1 MYAWN
6 ASSTAKLWPVGIEY
20 AKRSDVDIGGSQ
32 AFWAAKRV
40 FDITLGLLIL
50 PALAL
55 VALSL
60 LLANPFFNRGPLF
73 YSQIRMGRG
82 GKPFRIF
89 KFRSMLAAPRGAA
102 AAFASAEGKRITP
115 LGALMRKFRIDEL
128 PQIANVL
135 IGDMSLVGPRPE
147 QADFA
152 QDFGKT
158 IAGYRDRHIVRPG
171 LSGLAQVTHG
181 YADSSESTRLKLT
194 KDLEYIHEAGWRMES
209 RIVLRTLMVVAT
221 GFGAC

>member
-82 GKPFRIF
+82 GKPFREI
-89 KFRSMLAAPRGAA
+89 RRGDQSGVVSVGHDVSSNGRLRRLAG
-102 AAFASAEGKRITP
+102 
-115 LGALMRKFRIDEL
+115 
-128 PQIANVL
+128 
-135 IGDMSLVGPRPE
+135 
-147 QADFA
+147 
-152 QDFGKT
+152 
-158 IAGYRDRHIVRPG
+158 
-171 LSGLAQVTHG
+171 GLAPLANGRT
-181 YADSSESTRLKLT
+181 
-194 KDLEYIHEAGWRMES
+194 
-209 RIVLRTLMVVAT
+209 IVIV
-221 GFGAC
+221 